1 MPLEV
6 NEMVTTYEEDV
17 PSEEEVQIEKINIA
31 QKRNTILDS
40 FRLSDNSK
48 HEPQTPMEIM
58 YGEPDESG
66 PNPLVAS
73 IPADSES
80 ENEIGHH
87 PIISTLIDYPSM
99 GKNDIINKSKS
110 MISEV
115 VEMKPKSKVKA
126 KSSSTKKASN
136 RKSDKV
142 TRNKGKSD
150 KESDRRKAE
159 MFGGGDFLDKEFTV
173 DPNSYDPL

>member
-1 MPLEV
+1 
-6 NEMVTTYEEDV
+6 MVTTYEEDV

-48 HEPQTPMEIM
+48 HEPQTPMAYKVPIGGNSVDSIAEKIM

-87 PIISTLIDYPSM
+87 PIIST
-99 GKNDIINKSKS
+99 
-110 MISEV
+110 
-115 VEMKPKSKVKA
+115 
-126 KSSSTKKASN
+126 
-136 RKSDKV
+136 
-142 TRNKGKSD
+142 
-150 KESDRRKAE
+150 
-159 MFGGGDFLDKEFTV
+159 
-173 DPNSYDPL
+173 